1 MPHIYIPEIFVT
13 QDEYDMI
20 QDNQVPIDCFIA
32 NKVRNEEMFVY
43 IQETDCTYKR
53 ARNYDWSPEL
63 SARQIDYVNSQG
75 VSNKKS
81 ENPDKWSTICDI

>member
-20 QDNQVPIDCFIA
+20 QDNQVPIDAFIA
-32 NKVRNEEMFVY
+32 NKIRNEDMFVY

-53 ARNYDWSPEL
+53 ARNYSWCPEL
-63 SARQIDYVNSQG
+63 ESRVL
-75 VSNKKS
+75 S
-81 ENPDKWSTICDI
+81 ENPDKRSTICDI

>member
-20 QDNQVPIDCFIA
+20 QDNQVPIDAFIA
-32 NKVRNEEMFVY
+32 NKIRNEDMFVY

-53 ARNYDWSPEL
+53 ARNYAWCPEL
-63 SARQIDYVNSQG
+63 ESRVL
-75 VSNKKS
+75 S
-81 ENPDKWSTICDI
+81 ENPDKRSTICDI

>member
-20 QDNQVPIDCFIA
+20 QDNQVPIDAFVA

-43 IQETDCTYKR
+43 IQETDATYKR
-53 ARNYDWSPEL
+53 AKNYSWSPEL
-63 SARQIDYVNSQG
+63 DARVL
-75 VSNKKS
+75 S
-81 ENPDKWSTICDI
+81 ENPDKGLPICDI

>member
-1 MPHIYIPEIFVT
+1 MPHIYIPEVFIT

-43 IQETDCTYKR
+43 IQETDATYK
-53 ARNYDWSPEL
+53 A
-63 SARQIDYVNSQG
+63 I
-75 VSNKKS
+75 KKAFQH
-81 ENPDKWSTICDI
+81 NGNATIFGEMM